1 LENELFKDFIF
12 LGCDYKGSDNSI
24 DCKDKVIDLSTCYDS
39 ILDLS
44 NDAEHMNRTPVK
56 IGLYDIHVVSERS
69 ELYIDAF
76 VAYDAAN
83 LLIGNN
89 FLLILGVNDHT
100 KCTVVR
106 GMKVDPPTTSGHKG
120 RRMQGQEEFQNH
132 KTGFGH
138 DQSGLYSL
146 NKFQGDYSYQDEAK
160 AKKSLPIYSLRKI
173 RHYSFSD
180 MRGLLFVV
188 MNRLGLSDHSET
200 QI

>member
-1 LENELFKDFIF
+1 
-12 LGCDYKGSDNSI
+12 
-24 DCKDKVIDLSTCYDS
+24 
-39 ILDLS
+39 
-44 NDAEHMNRTPVK
+44 MNRTPVK

-106 GMKVDPPTTSGHKG
+106 GMKVDPPPTSGKKG
-120 RRMQGQEEFQNH
+120 RRMRGQEKFQNH

-138 DQSGLYSL
+138 NQSGLYTS
-146 NKFQGDYSYQDEAK
+146 NKFQHDYSTQDKAK
-160 AKKSLPIYSLRKI
+160 AK
-173 RHYSFSD
+173 
-180 MRGLLFVV
+180 
-188 MNRLGLSDHSET
+188 
-200 QI
+200 